1 MLLSAQG
8 RGIGTALLESCQE
21 PLSPLQPVDIQ
32 AQRQRF
38 YERHGCSANQEMQP
52 DALYELSSDR

>member
-32 AQRQRF
+32 AQRQR
-38 YERHGCSANQEMQP
+38 AP
-52 DALYELSSDR
+52 VL